1 MKEGCSKV
9 CVTGASGYIAS
20 SLVKKLLAK
29 GHSVHATLRDL
40 KNESKVSLLKSL
52 PQSEGKLVLFEADI
66 YNPNDFDL
74 AIEGCEFVFH
84 QYKNTSEA
92 TVAASKSI
100 ALSCVRAGTVKR
112 LIYIASVVSA
122 SSLNKISVRLLLE

>member
-9 CVTGASGYIAS
+9 CVTGASGCIAS

-40 KNESKVSLLKSL
+40 KFAIAENESKVSLLKSL

-74 AIEGCEFVFH
+74 AIEGYEFVFH
-84 QYKNTSEA
+84 VA
-92 TVAASKSI
+92 TPMIHDPGS
-100 ALSCVRAGTVKR
+100 
-112 LIYIASVVSA
+112 
-122 SSLNKISVRLLLE
+122 